1 MNALTPK
8 QYASLTGQTVS
19 NVYKLIK
26 SNPDK
31 IQGTID
37 RVGVRKLAIIPN
49 NAFRERYMQ

>member
-1 MNALTPK
+1 MNTLTPK
-8 QYASLTGQTVS
+8 QYATLTGQTVS